1 MIFFPI
7 SVDRNHTVVC
17 GTSIGST
24 LFVGSRVETK
34 SVDIIA
40 GK

>member
-7 SVDRNHTVVC
+7 SVDRNHAAIC

-34 SVDIIA
+34 SVHIIT